1 MIYSGPQLL
10 EKIEETRIIPVFSHD
25 DNEVA
30 YAVVKACY
38 EGGIRVFEFTNR
50 SAQALSVFKY
60 LVSRM
65 GDFPGMALG
74 VGTIMNLEQC
84 KAYFEAGAQFI
95 VAPIV
100 DEEVAAFCREKGIS
114 WTPGCG
120 TLTELIRGERL
131 GASLMKVFPA
141 DVLGP
146 KFIKGVLGPCSHLKL
161 MPTGGVT
168 PEKENLKSWIEAGV
182 VCVGM
187 GSQLISKQVLAE
199 ERFET
204 LTATV
209 SAAISTIK
217 TLKSS

>member
-1 MIYSGPQLL
+1 MQYSGPELL
-10 EKIEETRIIPVFSHD
+10 KKVKETGIIPVFSHD
-25 DNEVA
+25 DEATA

-38 EGGIRVFEFTNR
+38 LGGIRVFEFTNR
-50 SAQALSVFKY
+50 SARALDVFRFLLSK
-60 LVSRM
+60 RD
-65 GDFPGMALG
+65 DFPGMALG

-84 KAYFEAGAQFI
+84 KAYYEAGAEFI

-100 DEEVAAFCREKGIS
+100 DEEVAAFCGEKGIS

-131 GASLMKVFPA
+131 GAHLMKVFPA

-146 KFIKGVLGPCSHLKL
+146 KFIKGVLGPCPQLHL

-168 PEKENLKSWIEAGV
+168 PEKENLKSWLDAGV

-187 GSQLISKQVLAE
+187 GSQLISKQ
-199 ERFET
+199 T
-204 LTATV
+204 LVDGAYEALSKTV
-209 SAAISTIK
+209 ADALSTMQS
-217 TLKSS
+217 LKK